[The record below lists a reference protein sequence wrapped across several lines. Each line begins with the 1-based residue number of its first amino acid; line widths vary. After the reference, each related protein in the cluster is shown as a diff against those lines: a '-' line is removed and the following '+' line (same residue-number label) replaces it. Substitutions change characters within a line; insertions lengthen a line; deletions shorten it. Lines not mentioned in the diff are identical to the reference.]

1 MLTGFARGVTT
12 VTVVGGRGSERVVQW
27 VWLVYRLPREP
38 SSPRIALWRK
48 LRRLGVAQVTDG
60 VAALPLD
67 VRNRERLEWL
77 ADEVLEADGEA
88 MVWLAEPTSTTAERG
103 LVERLAVERAEE
115 YRVVIHHAE
124 AAGTAE
130 PGVRRRELRRLR
142 RELRRIRQRDYFPPP
157 ERDLAAAAVEA
168 LA

>member
-1 MLTGFARGVTT
+1 M
-12 VTVVGGRGSERVVQW
+12 QW

-67 VRNRERLEWL
+67 ARNRERLEWL

-88 MVWLAEPTSTTAERG
+88 MVWLAEPTSAAVERR
-103 LVERLAVERAEE
+103 LVERLASERAEE
-115 YRVVIHHAE
+115 YQAVIEQAE
-124 AAGTAE
+124 AATAGGL
-130 PGVRRRELRRLR
+130 GVRRRQLRRLR
-142 RELRRIRQRDYFPPP
+142 RELRRIRQRDYFPPA
-157 ERDLAAAAVEA
+157 ERDLAAAAVARLAEPVEA
-168 LA
+168 HQLEEGR

>member
-1 MLTGFARGVTT
+1 M
-12 VTVVGGRGSERVVQW
+12 QW

-38 SSPRIALWRK
+38 SSPRIAVWRK

-67 VRNRERLEWL
+67 ARNRERLEWL

-88 MVWLAEPTSTTAERG
+88 MVWLAEPTSATVERR
-103 LVERLAVERAEE
+103 LVERLAAERAEE
-115 YRVVIHHAE
+115 YRAVME
-124 AAGTAE
+124 QSQAAAAAE
-130 PGVRRRELRRLR
+130 PGVRRRQLRRLR
-142 RELRRIRQRDYFPPP
+142 RELRRIRQRDYFPPT

-168 LA
+168 LAEPVETHELEKGR

>member
-1 MLTGFARGVTT
+1 
-12 VTVVGGRGSERVVQW
+12 VQW

-67 VRNRERLEWL
+67 ARNRERLEWL
-77 ADEVLEADGEA
+77 ADEVLEAGGEA
-88 MVWLAEPTSTTAERG
+88 MVWLAEPTSSTAERR
-103 LVERLAVERAEE
+103 LVERLAAERSEE
-115 YRVVIHHAE
+115 YRTVIEQAE
-124 AAGTAE
+124 AAAAAE

-142 RELRRIRQRDYFPPP
+142 RELRRIRQRDYFPPAG
-157 ERDLAAAAVEA
+157 RDLAAAAVEA
-168 LA
+168 LAEPVVAHEFEKGR